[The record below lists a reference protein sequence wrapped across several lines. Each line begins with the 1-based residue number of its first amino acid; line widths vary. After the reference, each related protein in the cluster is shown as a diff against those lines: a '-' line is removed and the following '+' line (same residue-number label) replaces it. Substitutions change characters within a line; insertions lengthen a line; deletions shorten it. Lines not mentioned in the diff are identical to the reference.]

1 LISPHAQSGIDIS
14 DELLALYDQLK
25 IKKAYKHISFT
36 LAKTGTAAGKDVYGW
51 TILEK
56 SDPQPDDANEAN
68 FKAMVKSLPEGEPR
82 FVVYDFTETKADG
95 RLIKKRE
102 LQGGECLFFV
112 WGCCSPEC
120 AGPTFAFCAAKATS
134 PTLSLPTTLHLP
146 HPPQLCSS
154 SGALTL

>member
-1 LISPHAQSGIDIS
+1 M
-14 DELLALYDQLK
+14 ALYDQLK

-56 SDPQPDDANEAN
+56 GDPQPDDANEAN

-82 FVVYDFTETKADG
+82 FVVYDFTETKADD

-102 LQGGECLFFV
+102 CSLFL
-112 WGCCSPEC
+112 CPSPLWKAERER
-120 AGPTFAFCAAKATS
+120 GFCFY
-134 PTLSLPTTLHLP
+134 
-146 HPPQLCSS
+146 
-154 SGALTL
+154 